1 MSGIATEEAGKEI
14 RICKRCP
21 YIIAAQKEYHKL
33 CMMVNRKL
41 GGIEGVTC
49 GVIGRY
55 DEKHHREYFKRIGL
69 DIETGLPI
77 GVGLDSILEELE
89 KKLSDDFVYYDNVSV
104 SGFSPTHMAVRNYA
118 HDLLKWLKQKML
130 ISDEEHQRR
139 TDGE

>member
-33 CMMVNRKL
+33 CMMVNRKF

-55 DEKHHREYFKRIGL
+55 DEKHHSEYFKRIGL
-69 DIETGLPI
+69 DIETGLPVSEGCDAI
-77 GVGLDSILEELE
+77 IEELK
-89 KKLSDDFVYYDNVSV
+89 KKLSEDFVYYDNVV
-104 SGFSPTHMAVRNYA
+104 LSGFSPTYVAIRNYA
-118 HDLLKWLKQKML
+118 HDLLEWMKEKSSNADKEKQR
-130 ISDEEHQRR
+130 SN
-139 TDGE
+139 DGE

>member
-1 MSGIATEEAGKEI
+1 MAVEATIDNAGN

-21 YIIAAQKEYHKL
+21 FIIAAQKEYHKL
-33 CMMVNRKL
+33 CMMVNRKF

-77 GVGLDSILEELE
+77 EAGGDDILDELK
-89 KKLSDDFVYYDNVSV
+89 KKLMKDFIYYDNVSI
-104 SGFSPTHMAVRNYA
+104 SGFSRSHWAVRDYA
-118 HDLLKWLKQKML
+118 HELVEWINQKKSTSGNEQ
-130 ISDEEHQRR
+130 I
-139 TDGE
+139 